1 MWETH
6 RRNTEKNLTYGN
18 VLSWCGRALCSANDW
33 HIWCEMRQNCA
44 PAMDSRELA
53 KAMCMYLWLC
63 VYVLNMYLRVRQ
75 AKPSHD
81 ELVLPWKL
89 EYFFLCLIQYWSN
102 NVQCMMEAPWWRS
115 AFTTQYPIIYGL
127 STNMTEK
134 EKAVAKEHRGA
145 KTWEC
150 EIHGKIY
157 QREFVWVCV
166 WVYSCDCERAYVQVY
181 LEKVKSECRK
191 ITLRNQNATMM
202 ASLCWMNSIVD
213 RWMDGWCFYLM

>member
-1 MWETH
+1 MWNATKLRTSNGFTWIGQGYVH
-6 RRNTEKNLTYGN
+6 VSVAVR
-18 VLSWCGRALCSANDW
+18 V
-33 HIWCEMRQNCA
+33 
-44 PAMDSRELA
+44 
-53 KAMCMYLWLC
+53 C
-63 VYVLNMYLRVRQ
+63 VEHVFARSPSQ

-134 EKAVAKEHRGA
+134 EKAVAKKHRGA